1 MKISLILKLK
11 QNHHRQMEEIRRN
24 PMKSKSF
31 LLAFLFLFV
40 WSSFFLANKSY
51 ADWAYSFV
59 VWDGFIYVVSDEVVD
74 QVDREI
80 GEVTRYSGMEG
91 TYSGNFSNTYRKG
104 TKYFSIVDVST
115 EDAIAIEEGND
126 HYVKAIQDEKYAGNT
141 IHSSFLGIN
150 MNVYTILIGLL
161 ALFPILAFGSYLIT
175 KRHH

>member
-1 MKISLILKLK
+1 
-11 QNHHRQMEEIRRN
+11 
-24 PMKSKSF
+24 MKSKSF
-31 LLAFLFLFV
+31 FLAFLFLFV
-40 WSSFFLANKSY
+40 WSSFLLPNKSY

-115 EDAIAIEEGND
+115 EEAIAIEDGNG
-126 HYVKAIQDEKYAGNT
+126 HYVKAIQDGKYAGNNILRT
-141 IHSSFLGIN
+141 NL
-150 MNVYTILIGLL
+150 NVYTILIGLL
-161 ALFPILAFGSYLIT
+161 ALFPIIAFGSYIMT
-175 KRHH
+175 KRNY